1 MLVSNFLRQNGHCI
15 SDEAGFVN
23 NDSKHAKSFFF
34 VHLYDFT
41 EEQTHANCDTR
52 DEVKLELTDG
62 WYPIRATLDEHLQ
75 GFVKKEIILVRMKF
89 FVHKQKQINHKF
101 LD

>member
-1 MLVSNFLRQNGHCI
+1 MS
-15 SDEAGFVN
+15 VN
-23 NDSKHAKSFFF
+23 FF

-75 GFVKKEIILVRMKF
+75 GFVKKGKILVRMKF
-89 FVHKQKQINHKF
+89 FVWIHFHVLEIISEFHKIMQVAC
-101 LD
+101 

>member
-1 MLVSNFLRQNGHCI
+1 MSNFLRQNGHCI

-52 DEVKLELTDG
+52 DHVKLELTDG
-62 WYPIRATLDEHLQ
+62 WYPIRATLDKHLQ
-75 GFVKKEIILVRMKF
+75 GLVKKGKILFRMKL
-89 FVHKQKQINHKF
+89 FVWIPLRFH
-101 LD
+101 